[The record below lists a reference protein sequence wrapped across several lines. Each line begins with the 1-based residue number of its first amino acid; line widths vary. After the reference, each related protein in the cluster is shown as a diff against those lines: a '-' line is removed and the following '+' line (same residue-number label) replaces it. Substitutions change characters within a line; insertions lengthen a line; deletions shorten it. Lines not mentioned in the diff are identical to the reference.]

1 MEQIVTYLVM
11 VKKCKAKDSELV
23 ATLLCLGNDS
33 KDCSMDNMKK
43 TGLNGCLWIHFDYE
57 AIAVDNIL
65 DIHKY
70 LKQKNGIV

>member
-1 MEQIVTYLVM
+1 M

-23 ATLLCLGNDS
+23 ATPLCLGNDS
-33 KDCSMDNMKK
+33 KDWSMYNMKK

>member
-1 MEQIVTYLVM
+1 MEQIVTYLLM

-43 TGLNGCLWIHFDYE
+43 TGLNGCL
-57 AIAVDNIL
+57 
-65 DIHKY
+65 
-70 LKQKNGIV
+70 

>member
-43 TGLNGCLWIHFDYE
+43 NRIKWVFM
-57 AIAVDNIL
+57 NPF
-65 DIHKY
+65 
-70 LKQKNGIV
+70 